1 MMMTLNRLIAVGLFL
16 MATQAVPASEIPP
29 ATAPTTV
36 ALPGADNAPVSIPAE
51 APRAASPVQE
61 GCRPLSFK
69 AMAADVKAFNAQTQK
84 LELTEQAQLFKEA
97 LSLWSHAVEQCE
109 GRAKE
114 QALRN
119 LAESQKVLSSIG
131 EQLGSGPQ
139 CASAHKDALSLQEM
153 AKHALGERHWSEAA
167 MLFHKSENLWELAS
181 DDCIGSQQEIA
192 RRRRDEA
199 EIDGHNAEFC
209 APLFE
214 KAREQTQKMRASAAI
229 LSRED
234 KQEAS
239 MIAETLW
246 RDAVAQCRGATA
258 QDSARNNAQ
267 ALAKERGTPWVARGV
282 IQPAPSVNAVTPV
295 TSVAQKNVANIPAGG
310 MSAAPASLP
319 TARVLP
325 ELVHEEAGKPA
336 SIVPVNQLA
345 ATGGAGR
352 LAGGAVATVATV
364 AAATVVPTVV
374 SPSSD
379 ASKVT
384 PVEFKA
390 ENAGKLNSYSGN
402 GKVVWV
408 SGDVYEGGLEKGQ
421 RHGKGRFTWA
431 NGQRY
436 EGDWVHD
443 KSEGQGSL
451 RFANANQYDGE
462 IHEGIPQGQG
472 RMLYASGDSYT
483 GNFNAGEPEGRG
495 IYVWKNGQRFDGEW
509 KNGSSNGQGS
519 TLFVSGDHYAGNYSN
534 GLSEGVGEYDW
545 VNGDKYVG
553 QWKSGKMHGQGKF
566 VWKNGNQWEGIYE
579 NGKQTEQGKT
589 TLNN

>member
-1 MMMTLNRLIAVGLFL
+1 MPAAQSAVMLPV
-16 MATQAVPASEIPP
+16 TPDASPP
-29 ATAPTTV
+29 A
-36 ALPGADNAPVSIPAE
+36 VSSHEVQPA
-51 APRAASPVQE
+51 AE

-84 LELTEQAQLFKEA
+84 LELIEQAQLFKEA
-97 LSLWSHAVEQCE
+97 LSLWSRAVEQCD

-119 LAESQKVLSSIG
+119 LAESQKVLSGIG

-139 CASAHKDALSLQEM
+139 CASAHKDAVSLQEM
-153 AKHALGERHWSEAA
+153 ARHALGERHWSEAA
-167 MLFHKSENLWELAS
+167 MLFHKSENLWELAAE
-181 DDCIGSQQEIA
+181 DCIGSQQEVA
-192 RRRRDEA
+192 RHRRVDA

-234 KQEAS
+234 KLEAS
-239 MIAETLW
+239 QLAETLW

-258 QDSARNNAQ
+258 QDTARNNAQ
-267 ALAKERGTPWVARGV
+267 SLAKERGTPWIAKALPVVATQAIALTPPVEAKPVTSTPASTPV
-282 IQPAPSVNAVTPV
+282 IVPPVQAVKEVVKPVAVPVVIPLAVTASAVSLASANVVPVVTKTAVTP
-295 TSVAQKNVANIPAGG
+295 SVSAVPPAL
-310 MSAAPASLP
+310 ATAPL
-319 TARVLP
+319 
-325 ELVHEEAGKPA
+325 
-336 SIVPVNQLA
+336 
-345 ATGGAGR
+345 
-352 LAGGAVATVATV
+352 
-364 AAATVVPTVV
+364 
-374 SPSSD
+374 
-379 ASKVT
+379 
-384 PVEFKA
+384 VEFKA
-390 ENAGKLNSYSGN
+390 ENAGKLSVYSGI

-408 SGDVYEGGLEKGQ
+408 SGDVYEGALAQGQ

-436 EGDWVHD
+436 EGDWLHD

-451 RFANANQYDGE
+451 KFANGNQYDGE

-472 RMLYASGDSYT
+472 RMRYASGDSYS

-495 IYVWKNGQRFDGEW
+495 VYLWANGQKFDGEW

-519 TLFVSGDHYAGNYSN
+519 TVFVSGDRYTGSYV
-534 GLSEGVGEYDW
+534 GGVSEGMGEYSW

-553 QWKSGKMHGQGKF
+553 EWKAGKMHGQGKF
-566 VWKNGNQWEGIYE
+566 VWKEGNQWEGIYVD
-579 NGKQTEQGKT
+579 GKQTEQGKI
-589 TLNN
+589 TLLN